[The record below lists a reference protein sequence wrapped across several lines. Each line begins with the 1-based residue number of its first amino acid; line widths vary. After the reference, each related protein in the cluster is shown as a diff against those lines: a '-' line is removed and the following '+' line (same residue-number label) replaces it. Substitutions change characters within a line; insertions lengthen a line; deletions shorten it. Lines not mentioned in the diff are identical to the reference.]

1 MLNENKSEKKQK
13 HKKEKK
19 KLTGTKKA
27 LIVLAVLLGIVLI
40 VVFSFSLT
48 VKHYLGKINRVS
60 PDDVSAVHPSSED
73 FETDEEPGGEK
84 LSPDDVKWTSGLP
97 RLSDD
102 PLINIM
108 LVGQDRR
115 EGQGRQRSDTMI
127 LCSINTDTKQISLI
141 SFMRDLYVQ
150 IPGGYSDNRLNAT
163 YAFGGFPLLDET
175 LTHNFG
181 FSIDGN
187 FEVDFGGF
195 ISVIDVLGGVDIT
208 MTEVEANTLLGS
220 GAGTYHLNG
229 EKALNYARLRSTDSD
244 FNRTERQR
252 NVLTAV
258 FTKIRGM
265 SVTQI
270 MGLLDAILPTLT
282 TDMQD
287 SEIISLVRKVAPLLS
302 GSALT
307 SHRVPA
313 NDAYYSANISGMS
326 VLVPDVPLIRE
337 QLLDYLPLG

>member
-40 VVFSFSLT
+40 VMFSFSLT

-84 LSPDDVKWTSGLP
+84 LAPDDVKWTSGLP
-97 RLSDD
+97 RLNDD

-150 IPGGYSDNRLNAT
+150 IPGGYSDKT
-163 YAFGGFPLLDET
+163 PPF
-175 LTHNFG
+175 
-181 FSIDGN
+181 FSK
-187 FEVDFGGF
+187 F
-195 ISVIDVLGGVDIT
+195 
-208 MTEVEANTLLGS
+208 
-220 GAGTYHLNG
+220 
-229 EKALNYARLRSTDSD
+229 
-244 FNRTERQR
+244 
-252 NVLTAV
+252 
-258 FTKIRGM
+258 
-265 SVTQI
+265 
-270 MGLLDAILPTLT
+270 
-282 TDMQD
+282 
-287 SEIISLVRKVAPLLS
+287 
-302 GSALT
+302 
-307 SHRVPA
+307 
-313 NDAYYSANISGMS
+313 
-326 VLVPDVPLIRE
+326 
-337 QLLDYLPLG
+337 